1 MIFKGHLDIVWVKKV
16 PPEKNT
22 LPLEK
27 KIIFS
32 SKNEK
37 KKKKK
42 KKKSLLITR
51 VVYAMLGRDV
61 LESYPNDWT
70 HTGEK
75 PDRQGIFFSLD
86 TNHAR
91 EKPYC

>member
-42 KKKSLLITR
+42 KIVTYYKSCIR
-51 VVYAMLGRDV
+51 
-61 LESYPNDWT
+61 N
-70 HTGEK
+70 
-75 PDRQGIFFSLD
+75 
-86 TNHAR
+86 AR
-91 EKPYC
+91 ARCP